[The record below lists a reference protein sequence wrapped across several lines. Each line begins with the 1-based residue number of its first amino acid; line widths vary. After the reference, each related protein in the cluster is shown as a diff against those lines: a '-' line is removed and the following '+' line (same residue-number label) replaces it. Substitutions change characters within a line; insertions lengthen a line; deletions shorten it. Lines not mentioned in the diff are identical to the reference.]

1 MINLPAFYEFY
12 IDDDF
17 VNFFNDKMK
26 DYEKNNYL
34 EGKNDTATVNGK
46 QTKNILELNDN
57 ETNKKLNSLIELI
70 ENKSK
75 CKLKYQWV
83 HLVRYNKE
91 GYQDMHRH
99 DYNEDIS
106 LIIYLNTCTDGKT
119 EFLIN
124 EKRKIKFFRHPEKGK
139 CIMFLSSISHRAL
152 PSSEN
157 KTVLVLGFRLN

>member
-12 IDDDF
+12 VDDDF

-57 ETNKKLNSLIELI
+57 ETDKKLNSLIQLI

-119 EFLIN
+119 EFLIKEDMN
-124 EKRKIKFFRHPEKGK
+124 TGY
-139 CIMFLSSISHRAL
+139 A
-152 PSSEN
+152 
-157 KTVLVLGFRLN
+157 